1 MDWLVIQ
8 SSPMDMFVADLNIS
22 SENNVFPQIRN

>member
-22 SENNVFPQIRN
+22 VKNYAKIC